1 MTEPRPERSRE
12 EYERGLP
19 DHHDPTAGFGGAP
32 PAQAALTLRLVLAGF
47 GLAVC
52 VAGGIVL
59 LVAGE
64 AAWVPVVL
72 FMLAAGARA
81 GAPPSLFMRGAV
93 ARVALALVARRK
105 ARGEP
110 G

>member
-1 MTEPRPERSRE
+1 MSEPRRHRSRE

-32 PAQAALTLRLVLAGF
+32 PALSALTLRLVLAVF
-47 GLAVC
+47 GLVVC
-52 VAGGIVL
+52 VAGGIAF
-59 LVAGE
+59 LVVGLPVWSA
-64 AAWVPVVL
+64 VVL
-72 FMLAAGARA
+72 FVL
-81 GAPPSLFMRGAV
+81 GAV
-93 ARVALALVARRK
+93 ALVDIGVIARRK